1 MRVEKAEKV
10 NEITKGEQAAF
21 RDIVN

>member
-10 NEITKGEQAAF
+10 NEITKGEQTAF